1 MIKELVKSIHRPKEV
16 KALYRFKT
24 QLAKQYK
31 NEEGLDILA
40 KKQDDHSFCYAALNK
55 VSRSFAI
62 VIQQLPEELKDA
74 VCVFYLVLRALDT
87 IEDDMAL
94 EDELKAKL
102 LNEFHLKCSD
112 EDFAL
117 SGVGDQ
123 RDYQILLENYPKVAR
138 EFQKLK
144 PAYQETIRDITK
156 RMAEG
161 MAKFSDDKVVSLKD
175 YDLYCHYVAGL
186 VGIGLSKLFAD
197 SGYEDKAFLEMEE
210 LSNLMGLFLQKT
222 NIIRDYHE
230 DLEVNRQF
238 WPQELWQK
246 YTPDFS
252 FFTKNP
258 SDRKS
263 LMCLNEH
270 VNSALNHAVDS
281 LTYMSKL
288 KNEQVFRFCA
298 IPQIMAIQTL
308 AEVYN
313 NPNVFTQNVK
323 IRKGLTAYIL
333 LETKDMKACLLFFED
348 ALAYLKSK
356 IKKDTPLREE
366 TLGLIERI
374 ELKMIE
380 IKG

>member
-1 MIKELVKSIHRPKEV
+1 MIKEVVKSIHRPREV
-16 KALYRFKT
+16 KALYKFKT
-24 QLAKQYK
+24 QLAKQYTNK
-31 NEEGLDILA
+31 EELEELA
-40 KKQDDHSFCYAALNK
+40 LKQDDHSFCYAALNK

-94 EDELKAKL
+94 EQDLKAKL

-112 EDFAL
+112 EGFKL
-117 SGVGDQ
+117 SGIGDHK
-123 RDYQILLENYPKVAR
+123 DYQTLLEHYPKVAR
-138 EFQKLK
+138 EFNKLK
-144 PAYQETIRDITK
+144 PEYQDTIRDITK

-161 MAKFSDDKVVSLKD
+161 MAKFSDDKVVSLED

-197 SGYEDKAFLEMEE
+197 SGFESEEFHNLEE

-238 WPQELWQK
+238 WPQELWSQ
-246 YTPDFS
+246 YAEDFGY
-252 FFTKNP
+252 FTKHP
-258 SDRKS
+258 TDVKS
-263 LMCLNEH
+263 LSCLNQH
-270 VNSALNHAVDS
+270 VNSALSHAVDS
-281 LTYMSKL
+281 LKYMAKL
-288 KNEQVFRFCA
+288 KNQQVFRFCA

-313 NPNVFTQNVK
+313 NPQVFRQNVK

-333 LETKDMKACLLFFED
+333 LETKDMDACLLFFED

-356 IKKDTPLREE
+356 VRK
-366 TLGLIERI
+366 
-374 ELKMIE
+374 
-380 IKG
+380 